1 VDDEKK
7 ALLFLGRAIVICKTS
22 PKLLPLLLYAEM
34 VKTILA
40 ITIIFIGSGS
50 AAWADYADMSLREQG
65 LASMK
70 IESCV
75 SCHENP
81 GLKMAVM
88 RSDGLLHDLYVDSL
102 RFRTSIH
109 YRREKNKCLDC
120 HKEGY
125 DIIPHRAAKSLV
137 CFDCHE
143 DFKAKFLEI
152 QKEAGQSVHF
162 GSTEV
167 RFGCGTCHSPHY
179 MKKAVEMTLAEKNS
193 MCIDCHTDRFN
204 RSNLTLN
211 SRHGWHILAPLHLEN
226 TACIA
231 CHTKPESDVL
241 GVAFKHKI
249 LKKEEATRECDD
261 CHTPDGKMLQYLTDI
276 GEKPKTDMSAEQ
288 VFKSFYIS
296 GATNLKW
303 LDWVGTG
310 MIALSILGAFGH
322 GLIRVFARKRK

>member
-1 VDDEKK
+1 MIYNNTKIGAVLSRFNLNIAIIS
-7 ALLFLGRAIVICKTS
+7 ALSFVFFGSLSIAL
-22 PKLLPLLLYAEM
+22 AE
-34 VKTILA
+34 
-40 ITIIFIGSGS
+40 
-50 AAWADYADMSLREQG
+50 YADIPLRDQG

-70 IESCV
+70 VESCV

-88 RSDGLLHDLYVDSL
+88 RSDGILHDLYVDSL
-102 RFRTSIH
+102 RFQTSIH
-109 YRREKNKCLDC
+109 YRREKHKCQDC
-120 HKEGY
+120 HKQGY
-125 DIIPHRAAKSLV
+125 DIIPHNSTKSLV

-152 QKEAGQSVHF
+152 QQEAGQSVHF

-179 MKKAVEMTLAEKNS
+179 MKKAVEMNLAEKNA

-204 RSNLTLN
+204 KSNLTLI
-211 SRHGWHILAPLHLEN
+211 SRHSWHILAPLHLDN

-231 CHTKPESDVL
+231 CHTKPETGIL

-249 LKKEEATRECDD
+249 LKKEEATRECTD

-276 GEKPKTDMSAEQ
+276 GETPNIDLTGEQIFKT
-288 VFKSFYIS
+288 FYIS
-296 GATNLKW
+296 GATNIRW
-303 LDWVGTG
+303 LDWAGIVLV
-310 MIALSILGAFGH
+310 ALSLMGVFGH
-322 GLIRVFARKRK
+322 GLARLFAAKRK

>member
-1 VDDEKK
+1 MINNTAPKF
-7 ALLFLGRAIVICKTS
+7 ALYQSYIRLRIIIAISVFS
-22 PKLLPLLLYAEM
+22 FGLLS
-34 VKTILA
+34 A
-40 ITIIFIGSGS
+40 IK
-50 AAWADYADMSLREQG
+50 ADYMDNPLREQG
-65 LASMK
+65 LVSME
-70 IESCV
+70 IESCA

-81 GLKMAVM
+81 GLKMAVI

-102 RFRTSIH
+102 RFQTSIH

-162 GSTEV
+162 GSSQV

-179 MKKAVEMTLAEKNS
+179 MKKAVEMTLAEKNA

-204 RSNLTLN
+204 RSNLTLIN
-211 SRHGWHILAPLHLEN
+211 RHSWHILAPLHLEN

-276 GEKPKTDMSAEQ
+276 GEKPKTDMTAEQ

-296 GATNLKW
+296 GATNLRW
-303 LDWVGTG
+303 LDWAGTG
-310 MIALSILGAFGH
+310 LIALSILGAFGH
-322 GLIRVFARKRK
+322 GLIRALIRKRK